1 MDTPYNNQAKFL
13 QNIWR
18 VVRGLSIGLCNLRVL
33 VATADIKKN
42 GSTSASRIRIS
53 QLLLLYSN
61 IQ

>member
-18 VVRGLSIGLCNLRVL
+18 VVRGLSIGVCDVRVL
-33 VATADIKKN
+33 VVTADIQN
-42 GSTSASRIRIS
+42 TVLPRRHTSETS